1 MPDAVEEIVFQQ
13 PGVTE
18 RLNMRLQ
25 DELYLVQMAEAE
37 AAGQLSPE
45 QKAELGLRLA
55 QDAVFAQSYKEYFH
69 TISSLQESARR
80 NDFKELLKDIH
91 GTVGTKTEKQFR
103 PSVWLQPKY
112 LRTAG
117 LAASVALLVSVT
129 SIWMSRPQEPRN
141 QLSNNLQ
148 LVRHEMDRLKATQE
162 QQQQQIA
169 AIRENSDATP
179 PPSNYSGTGFALS
192 NDGYLIT
199 NYHVVDG
206 AEDIRVLLRSGKQLQ
221 ARVIAYEPKNDI
233 ALLRITDKSFRF
245 GKGELPY
252 SFLPGKAV
260 LGSAIFT
267 LGFPQEEIVYNEG
280 YISSRNGFEG
290 DSNQYRLEV
299 PSGPGQ
305 SGAPVVDATG
315 TVVGIIRSKDEE
327 TEGTTYAVT
336 SKTLL
341 RLLKDVPRDR
351 RPKLPQG
358 NKLNGMSRTQQIDRL
373 QDYTCMIQ
381 VYKK

>member
-1 MPDAVEEIVFQQ
+1 
-13 PGVTE
+13 
-18 RLNMRLQ
+18 MRLQ

-37 AAGQLSPE
+37 ASGQLSPE
-45 QKAELGLRLA
+45 QKAELELRLA
-55 QDAVFAQSYKEYFH
+55 QDPAFAQSYKEYFH

-80 NDFKELLKDIH
+80 NDFKDLFKDIH
-91 GTVGTKTEKQFR
+91 SSVETKAEKRFR
-103 PSVWLQPKY
+103 PTVWLQSKY

-117 LAASVALLVSVT
+117 LAASVALLVSAT
-129 SIWMSRPQEPRN
+129 SMWMTRPQEPRN

-169 AIRENSDATP
+169 AIKENSDATAPAP
-179 PPSNYSGTGFALS
+179 PPSNYSGTGFAIS

-221 ARVIAYEPKNDI
+221 ARVIAYEPTNDI

-252 SFLPGKAV
+252 SLLPGKAI
-260 LGSAIFT
+260 LGSAVFT

-315 TVVGIIRSKDEE
+315 TIIGIIRSKDEK

-336 SKTLL
+336 SRTLL
-341 RLLKDVPRDR
+341 RLMKDVPKDR

-358 NKLNGMSRTQQIDRL
+358 NKLNGLSRTQQIDKL